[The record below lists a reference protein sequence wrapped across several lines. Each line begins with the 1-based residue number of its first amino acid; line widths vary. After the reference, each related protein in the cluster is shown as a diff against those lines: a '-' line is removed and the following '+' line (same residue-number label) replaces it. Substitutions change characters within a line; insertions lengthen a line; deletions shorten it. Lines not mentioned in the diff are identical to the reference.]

1 MILGE
6 IMKKMIFLLMLS
18 PLLVGMAWGQTYL
31 INEGFESTTFPPTG
45 WTNSTYGATRKTDNS
60 RTGIAC
66 LGLSGKYGAI
76 YTPQLAN
83 PDQLSFWYKRD
94 NSANS
99 WKLVVQ
105 VSTDASNWTNIYTII
120 NATTTYQ
127 QLTLDLSSYSDIYI
141 KLLDQRD
148 SENHLRY
155 VDDFTVTADTSSP
168 SITVNPSNLF
178 DFTYVL
184 GNGPSAEQSFALS
197 GKNLSTN
204 LSVLVTS
211 DYAISSSSGGA
222 FGSSLSFTPTMGG
235 SVSETIYVRQVAG
248 LAIGSSYTGTVT
260 CSSTSANNKAV
271 SLSGIVTSPPP
282 PLAPVT
288 TVDPDVENNS
298 FTASWNSVS
307 GAVGYYLDVY
317 TKSADTYTTD
327 LFISEYIEGTSYMK
341 ALEIFNGTGVT
352 VDLSAYSL
360 MKQKDGKGAFDN
372 QLILEGTLAH
382 NDVYVIALTA
392 LSSGDFVTGDMVDLA
407 ISHQIVFFDGNDAVA
422 LYHNGTQIDV
432 VGFVNQTTDWGRDIT
447 LVRKAAI
454 ASPTVAYN
462 INDWDQYPVNT
473 LDYLGAHAISGG
485 PSNVLIDAYNNFNV
499 GNVTSHN
506 VIGLTQGTTYY
517 YVVRAYDAYGQTSIS
532 SNEIATT
539 TTDTLPVELS
549 SFTVSLDGY
558 NNAVLTWVTQTE
570 TEVSGFYIYRNTEYN
585 LEAAELISNL
595 IPATNTSQQKIYVY
609 TDKEL
614 SSPGVYY
621 YWLESLDLNGESNF
635 YGPIHINIIFA
646 TAPASEVPLVQG
658 INSAY
663 PNPFNPI
670 INISC
675 GMKKRGQTT
684 VQIFN
689 VRGQLVKTLF
699 TGTKDR
705 EKFLLQWDGTVN
717 FERKQPSGVY
727 LIRHDSDSGISM
739 RKVVLSE

>member
-1 MILGE
+1 
-6 IMKKMIFLLMLS
+6 
-18 PLLVGMAWGQTYL
+18 
-31 INEGFESTTFPPTG
+31 
-45 WTNSTYGATRKTDNS
+45 
-60 RTGIAC
+60 
-66 LGLSGKYGAI
+66 
-76 YTPQLAN
+76 
-83 PDQLSFWYKRD
+83 
-94 NSANS
+94 
-99 WKLVVQ
+99 
-105 VSTDASNWTNIYTII
+105 
-120 NATTTYQ
+120 
-127 QLTLDLSSYSDIYI
+127 
-141 KLLDQRD
+141 
-148 SENHLRY
+148 
-155 VDDFTVTADTSSP
+155 
-168 SITVNPSNLF
+168 
-178 DFTYVL
+178 
-184 GNGPSAEQSFALS
+184 
-197 GKNLSTN
+197 
-204 LSVLVTS
+204 
-211 DYAISSSSGGA
+211 
-222 FGSSLSFTPTMGG
+222 
-235 SVSETIYVRQVAG
+235 
-248 LAIGSSYTGTVT
+248 
-260 CSSTSANNKAV
+260 
-271 SLSGIVTSPPP
+271 
-282 PLAPVT
+282 
-288 TVDPDVENNS
+288 
-298 FTASWNSVS
+298 
-307 GAVGYYLDVY
+307 
-317 TKSADTYTTD
+317 
-327 LFISEYIEGTSYMK
+327 
-341 ALEIFNGTGVT
+341 
-352 VDLSAYSL
+352 
-360 MKQKDGKGAFDN
+360 
-372 QLILEGTLAH
+372 
-382 NDVYVIALTA
+382 
-392 LSSGDFVTGDMVDLA
+392 
-407 ISHQIVFFDGNDAVA
+407 
-422 LYHNGTQIDV
+422 V

-705 EKFLLQWDGTVN
+705 EKFLLQWDGTDN